1 MVAQTAEVELTIDV
15 FRPRK
20 KLPLLLKVSSAV
32 LCAIIVLAFAG
43 TYLSPYQYDQLDPS
57 NILAT
62 PSLEHPFG
70 TDEFGRDI
78 LTRVMYGT
86 QLSLLLG
93 VCSTLTGLV
102 LGVPLGLISG
112 YYRGWVDEIIMR
124 SVDILM
130 SFPPILFALLALTI
144 MEPSI
149 PKLVLVIGFLFVP
162 SISRILRSVTLDL
175 AQQEFIEAAIMR
187 GESRAYILFRE
198 ILPNAWA
205 PIIVE
210 GSLRVT
216 FAILIGAV
224 LSFLG
229 FGVQPPSADWGMMIS
244 QGRNYLQTAPWIA
257 LAPGAAMAL
266 TVVAV
271 NLFGDGLREWL
282 DPKSIL
288 RR

>member
-1 MVAQTAEVELTIDV
+1 MAAQTADGELANEPS
-15 FRPRK
+15 RQRK
-20 KLPLLLKVSSAV
+20 HLPQSLKISSAI
-32 LCAIIVLAFAG
+32 LCAIIVVAFAG
-43 TYLSPYQYDQLDPS
+43 THVSPYQYDQLNPTS
-57 NILAT
+57 ILAAPNLT
-62 PSLEHPFG
+62 YPFG
-70 TDEFGRDI
+70 TDEYGRDI
-78 LTRVMYGT
+78 LTRVLYGT
-86 QLSLLLG
+86 QLSLFLG
-93 VCSTLTGLV
+93 VCSTMTGLV
-102 LGVPLGLISG
+102 LGVPLGLVAG
-112 YYRGWVDEIIMR
+112 YYRAWIDEVIMR
-124 SVDILM
+124 VVDIVM
-130 SFPPILFALLALTI
+130 SFPPILFALLALTVT
-144 MEPSI
+144 EPSM

-162 SISRILRSVTLDL
+162 SISRIVRSVTLDL
-175 AQQEFIEAAIMR
+175 ARQEFIEAAIMR
-187 GESRAYILFRE
+187 GESRSYILFRE

-229 FGVQPPSADWGMMIS
+229 FGVQPPAADWGMMIS

-271 NLFGDGLREWL
+271 NMFGDGLREWL